1 MEHQKRRRMQHKV
14 ELSTL
19 LRLVVATSN
28 ENVNNSTLAENVC
41 RKLAEEAIESVQHS
55 DLSFKSYK
63 LSA

>member
-19 LRLVVATSN
+19 LRLVVASSN
-28 ENVNNSTLAENVC
+28 RKVNNAELAENVC
-41 RKLAEEAIESVQHS
+41 RKLAEEAIESVQHN
-55 DLSFKSYK
+55 DLSFKTYK

>member
-19 LRLVVATSN
+19 LRLVVASSN
-28 ENVNNSTLAENVC
+28 VKVNNSEHAETVC
-41 RKLAEEAIESVQHS
+41 RKLAEEAIESVQHN

>member
-19 LRLVVATSN
+19 LRLVVASGKRIESKHT
-28 ENVNNSTLAENVC
+28 EDNVC
-41 RKLAEEAIESVQHS
+41 RQLAEEAIESVQHNDMS
-55 DLSFKSYK
+55 IRAYK

>member
-19 LRLVVATSN
+19 LRLVVASSKERVESN
-28 ENVNNSTLAENVC
+28 DQNVC
-41 RKLAEEAIESVQHS
+41 RKLAEDAIESVQHN
-55 DLSFKSYK
+55 DMSFRAYK

>member
-19 LRLVVATSN
+19 LRLVVASSN
-28 ENVNNSTLAENVC
+28 AKVTNSEHAETVC
-41 RKLAEEAIESVQHS
+41 RNLAEEAIESVKHN

>member
-19 LRLVVATSN
+19 LRLVVASSN
-28 ENVNNSTLAENVC
+28 ERVNNNALAENVC
-41 RKLAEEAIESVQHS
+41 RKLAEEAIESVQHN
-55 DLSFKSYK
+55 DLSLKSYR

>member
-19 LRLVVATSN
+19 LKLVVASSKEKVAN
-28 ENVNNSTLAENVC
+28 NVTTENVC
-41 RKLAEEAIESVQHS
+41 RQLAQEALDAIQRN
-55 DLSFKSYK
+55 DLSLNAYK

>member
-19 LRLVVATSN
+19 LRLVVASGKKIESKHESET
-28 ENVNNSTLAENVC
+28 VC
-41 RKLAEEAIESVQHS
+41 RQLAEEAIDSVQHNDMS
-55 DLSFKSYK
+55 LKAYK

>member
-19 LRLVVATSN
+19 LKLVVASSKEKVAN
-28 ENVNNSTLAENVC
+28 NVNAENLC
-41 RKLAEEAIESVQHS
+41 KQLAQEAIDAVQHN
-55 DLSFKSYK
+55 DLSLNAYK

>member
-19 LRLVVATSN
+19 LRLVVASSN
-28 ENVNNSTLAENVC
+28 AKVNNCELADNVC
-41 RKLAEEAIESVQHS
+41 RRLAEEAIESVQHN
-55 DLSFKSYK
+55 DLSFKTYK